1 MRATWWMPLVVVV
14 AILPSTISHLS
25 AQTCFRGRPPPACDR
40 FLITE
45 VGISYRLNG
54 GSAVSP
60 GDSVFFNPQ
69 RIYINGD
76 IGLMWNRDGGW
87 ALGGSLYGAA
97 LVDYAF
103 TVRLGAKARIR
114 KWLTDAVALD
124 LGAGPI
130 VGSVPVGNWAYRTGV
145 GFTTS
150 AELVLGDRV
159 SLINII
165 EFMPDEHGT
174 DTAWYVGGRL
184 GSWPGAI
191 ASGVAAVLLGIGA
204 VATLGY

>member
-1 MRATWWMPLVVVV
+1 M
-14 AILPSTISHLS
+14 
-25 AQTCFRGRPPPACDR
+25 
-40 FLITE
+40 
-45 VGISYRLNG
+45 
-54 GSAVSP
+54 
-60 GDSVFFNPQ
+60 
-69 RIYINGD
+69 
-76 IGLMWNRDGGW
+76 
-87 ALGGSLYGAA
+87 YGAA

-130 VGSVPVGNWAYRTGV
+130 VGSVPVGNGAYRTGV

-150 AELVLGDRV
+150 AELVIGDRV

-165 EFMPDEHGT
+165 EFMPDKEGT
-174 DTAWYVGGRL
+174 DTAWYLGGRL

-191 ASGVAAVLLGIGA
+191 AAGVAAVFMGVGA
-204 VATLGY
+204 LAMAH